1 MTKAILPETQRQHK
15 AAALPHIPWPL
26 PATSCDI
33 EICRWCYGSSAQ
45 RKGGEWVYLVHISI
59 WDSSPDAPIV
69 EASIEGFRIREDY
82 ITKRRY
88 DAELLPL
95 GQELEVNRKV
105 KRPPRELMEAWTS
118 FVLTIRERAERDR
131 RRYEKIMEAQ
141 PWW

>member
-1 MTKAILPETQRQHK
+1 
-15 AAALPHIPWPL
+15 
-26 PATSCDI
+26 
-33 EICRWCYGSSAQ
+33 
-45 RKGGEWVYLVHISI
+45 
-59 WDSSPDAPIV
+59 V

-105 KRPPRELMEAWTS
+105 KRPPRELMEASTS